1 MKYCVKCGAEMVD
14 DAVLCVKCG
23 CMVDGATNVTPQS
36 VEQAPAYQ
44 PSSLATAAKIFMI
57 LGTIVMAITT
67 YCIAL
72 AWCLPLTII
81 YCKKIK
87 RGEPIGVGFKVC
99 SLLFVSMV
107 GGILMLCDKQ

>member
-1 MKYCVKCGAEMVD
+1 MKYCVKCGAEMLD

-23 CMVDGATNVTPQS
+23 CMVDGATSVPAAPVENVPD
-36 VEQAPAYQ
+36 YK
-44 PSSLATAAKIFMI
+44 PSSLAIAAKVFMI
-57 LGTIVMAITT
+57 LGTIVMALTT

-87 RGEPIGVGFKVC
+87 RGEPIGTGFKIC
-99 SLLFVSMV
+99 SLLFVSML
-107 GGILMLCDKQ
+107 GGILMLCDKN